1 MSTDQPSS
9 ESGFRTFYK
18 QFFDTLVQA
27 YNATGDPAVYVYE
40 NYLRWKGVPDDGFK
54 LQSTGAHLSP
64 HFTILMYAATSAF
77 STVHTLGASFKIMP
91 NSNISFA
98 DKRGMRYEYII
109 HAPSQYLMEVSNL
122 LVQVAEYP
130 FLHEV
135 EYAPGFV
142 LPIGEPVVPSSGMQ
156 HLYFTYPFVDDTRM
170 NSDEPWGQIER
181 PQFVI
186 QMLWVFP
193 IYLSEVAYIQR
204 AGADAFEERCNERH
218 QQQYDAFDFFREPY
232 V

>member
-1 MSTDQPSS
+1 MNPEQPSFG
-9 ESGFRTFYK
+9 SGFQAFYK
-18 QFFDTLVQA
+18 QFFDTLVAA
-27 YNATGDPAVYVYE
+27 YNATDDPAVYVYE
-40 NYLRWKGVPDDGFK
+40 NYLRWTGVPADGFK
-54 LQSTGAHLSP
+54 LQSTGPHLSP
-64 HFTILMYAATSAF
+64 HFTILTYAATPAF

-98 DKRGMRYEYII
+98 DKRGMRYEYIM
-109 HAPSQYLMEVSNL
+109 HAPPQYMMEVSNL

-130 FLHEV
+130 FLREV
-135 EYAPGFV
+135 EYAPGYV
-142 LPIGEPVVPSSGMQ
+142 LSIGEPVVPESGMQ
-156 HLYFTYPFVDDTRM
+156 HLYFTYPYVDDTRM
-170 NSDEPWGQIER
+170 DTDMPWGQIER

-204 AGADAFEERCNERH
+204 AGANAFEERCHQRH
-218 QQQYDAFDFFREPY
+218 QQQYDVFDFFRESY